1 MAHLGP
7 QGTLRPQG
15 LQCMQLADGTV
26 EPASGTVFAA
36 AGSWEALGM
45 APCDHVQGRQL
56 GMAPCDHRADTGM
69 AHLGSQACSAC
80 SWQTQ
85 LWSPHRVQC
94 ARVLV
99 AGRDRALGTGQS
111 WGAPRRHAGHCA
123 LYVHCG
129 ARIGYSVEGGLADAT
144 VEPASGTVCESA
156 GGRARPCPRDWPVLG
171 SPTAACGA
179 LCPLRAL
186 WSPHR
191 VQC

>member
-1 MAHLGP
+1 M
-7 QGTLRPQG
+7 
-15 LQCMQLADGTV
+15 QCMQLADGTV

-36 AGSWEALGM
+36 AGSWEA
-45 APCDHVQGRQL
+45 L

-129 ARIGYSVEGGLADAT
+129 ARIGYSVEGGDVGCEDPSGPPRVLRLMAGPLVSEMASPCRSSFRCGSGVASHT
-144 VEPASGTVCESA
+144 VANLLTLFCTFVVSDVASGVYAC
-156 GGRARPCPRDWPVLG
+156 RPLG
-171 SPTAACGA
+171 S
-179 LCPLRAL
+179 
-186 WSPHR
+186 
-191 VQC
+191 